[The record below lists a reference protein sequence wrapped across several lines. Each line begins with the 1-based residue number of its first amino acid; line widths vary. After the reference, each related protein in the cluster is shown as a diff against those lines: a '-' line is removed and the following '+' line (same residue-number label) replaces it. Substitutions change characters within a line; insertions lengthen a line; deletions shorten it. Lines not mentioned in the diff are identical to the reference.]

1 MKVITILGSFF
12 VIGLCRA
19 SLIVSDSDGETGQP
33 MMTPSPSFEELSGE
47 GESFTPLRSEKIKKE
62 FENRKELA
70 KKFFNISPR
79 TVEGV
84 NAEAAAV
91 KKAKGHGSI
100 IIQKVAADSKKSPRL
115 FITSQ

>member
-1 MKVITILGSFF
+1 MKVTTILGSFF
-12 VIGLCRA
+12 IIGLCRA
-19 SLIVSDSDGETGQP
+19 SLIVSESDGETGQP
-33 MMTPSPSFEELSGE
+33 MMTPSPSFEDLSGE
-47 GESFTPLRSEKIKKE
+47 GGSLTPLRSEKIKKE
-62 FENRKELA
+62 LA
-70 KKFFNISPR
+70 KKFANISPR

-100 IIQKVAADSKKSPRL
+100 IIQKIAADSKKSPRL